1 MGAMGALMCIEIDD
15 ERVIH
20 IVYELAQRLQIS
32 VEEVVVSALEMS
44 LAAEMDGSTRA
55 ASAADNQK
63 DLPSSSGGRLGD
75 S

>member
-1 MGAMGALMCIEIDD
+1 MCIEIDD

-32 VEEVVVSALEMS
+32 VEEVVVRALEMS
-44 LAAEMDGSTRA
+44 LAAEMGGSTHTFGA
-55 ASAADNQK
+55 ANNQE

>member
-20 IVYELAQRLQIS
+20 IVYELAQRLHIS
-32 VEEVVVSALEMS
+32 VEEVVIRALQTALASEMG
-44 LAAEMDGSTRA
+44 GSTGSFGA
-55 ASAADNQK
+55 ANNQE
-63 DLPSSSGGRLGD
+63 DLLSSSGGRLGD